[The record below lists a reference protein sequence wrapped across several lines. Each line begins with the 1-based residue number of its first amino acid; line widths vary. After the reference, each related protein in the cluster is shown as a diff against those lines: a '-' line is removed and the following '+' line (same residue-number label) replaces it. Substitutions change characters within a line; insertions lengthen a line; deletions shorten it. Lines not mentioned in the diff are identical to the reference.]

1 MVLEDFAQPT
11 TTFSPFDSFLGKTG
25 FDKSDELRYSSLVM
39 EFATRTRYSKEE
51 NRERILTKADE
62 LFRQYGFAKTTVA
75 DIAVELKMSTAN
87 IYKFFPS
94 KDAIVEASANR
105 NIEIIETQV
114 GEIARSGGTSAA
126 RIEEI
131 VLTIFRFHQELF
143 RNERQIFKMV
153 IQAVEERWEC
163 IAEYED
169 FLLSTFETL
178 LNEGRASR
186 EFQAINPGSPPVPL
200 MDSLSIALH
209 PHLRHSWTPDES
221 EERVRA
227 HIAFVLSALK

>member
-1 MVLEDFAQPT
+1 
-11 TTFSPFDSFLGKTG
+11 
-25 FDKSDELRYSSLVM
+25 M
-39 EFATRTRYSKEE
+39 EFATRVRYSKEE

-75 DIAVELKMSTAN
+75 DIADELRMSTAN

-114 GEIARSGGTSAA
+114 GEIALSGGSSKA
-126 RIEEI
+126 RLQEI

-153 IQAVEERWEC
+153 IQAVEERWKC
-163 IAEYED
+163 IAEYEE
-169 FLLSTFETL
+169 FLLATFESL
-178 LNEGRASR
+178 LREGLESGEFKKVDPASL
-186 EFQAINPGSPPVPL
+186 PVPL
-200 MDSLSIALH
+200 MDALSFALH
-209 PHLRHSWTPDES
+209 PHLRHNWTPDES